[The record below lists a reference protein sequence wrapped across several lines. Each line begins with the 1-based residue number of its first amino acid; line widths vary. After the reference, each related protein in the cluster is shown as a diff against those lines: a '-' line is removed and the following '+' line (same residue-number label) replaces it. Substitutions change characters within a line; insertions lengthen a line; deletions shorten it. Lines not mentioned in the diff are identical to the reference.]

1 MEQHAEFDGG
11 HRSIACFVEANTAA
25 SPFAHDRVVR
35 ATAEPAVHYY
45 SSELEQ
51 FDRTGFIL

>member
-1 MEQHAEFDGG
+1 MEHHAEFDAG

-35 ATAEPAVHYY
+35 ATAEPAVHNC
-45 SSELEQ
+45 SN
-51 FDRTGFIL
+51 